1 MNTSFF
7 CWRTGSTVKVATV
20 EESKVYYVYPIKRV
34 KAAIYLVWVEG
45 RLDNGCKIR
54 AIFGLMVTMV
64 SVSLSVGL
72 EVLNGDLEP
81 RLPVERVFVGEGA
94 RYYLLHTDTH
104 LIFWSRLCVFF
115 LSLFLY
121 NIARRGKENAVGPR
135 DQLAFFFSL
144 ARRQNGAA
152 CHGGCLLKLAFQD
165 DVSCAPIFVCF
176 INTVTECVAVYSSFG
191 TTEED
196 VVKWTESDLDK
207 AKTVDKNCGIESW
220 ENRRAHSIVVN
231 TFWVGWVSCV
241 DGLLWAW
248 CISYRRR

>member
-1 MNTSFF
+1 MSLVWIFFLSENSKWQDIHSLLSTWFYSVMNTSFF

-45 RLDNGCKIR
+45 RLDNWCKIR

-135 DQLAFFFSL
+135 DQLAFFFPCQTSERCCL
-144 ARRQNGAA
+144 PWRVFVKVGFPRRCELCSNFCLFHQH
-152 CHGGCLLKLAFQD
+152 CDRVCGCVFEFWDIRGRRGQMNW
-165 DVSCAPIFVCF
+165 IG
-176 INTVTECVAVYSSFG
+176 FG
-191 TTEED
+191 
-196 VVKWTESDLDK
+196 
-207 AKTVDKNCGIESW
+207 
-220 ENRRAHSIVVN
+220 
-231 TFWVGWVSCV
+231 
-241 DGLLWAW
+241 
-248 CISYRRR
+248 